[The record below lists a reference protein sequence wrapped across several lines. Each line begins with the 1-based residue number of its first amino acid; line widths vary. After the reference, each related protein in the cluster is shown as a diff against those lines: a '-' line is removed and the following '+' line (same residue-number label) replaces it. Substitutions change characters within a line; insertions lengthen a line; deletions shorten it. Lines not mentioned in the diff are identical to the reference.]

1 MKRKIS
7 SFILCLLCATETIC
21 PGEITNDQIYSIPHQ
36 AWWARDIPSSY
47 ISFFQRAKTRED
59 GSHLTA
65 ENIWPFGVLTH
76 EGYKARYFFGDATD
90 RTAGFPPI
98 RPSSIKFLLYTSK
111 TQLNPERFTLYTVT
125 RLVTS
130 NFNRRRPTK
139 IIIPGLNSNPA
150 FVVYIEMKKAYVQHE
165 DVNVIIV
172 NWVADAM
179 SPSYIRT
186 MQRMWTMAK
195 IVARF
200 IERMPPT
207 PEIHILSTSLACHG
221 AGFVGKLSRRTI
233 NRITGFCSHWKSIKY
248 FTDTIRG
255 EQYVAYPC
263 SNNQAIHHLHT
274 MIPFGEHVPHSATG
288 DFCLAVD
295 RSEDRSPQ
303 KTAFQKLAE
312 SLPNIDLRSVIF

>member
-1 MKRKIS
+1 
-7 SFILCLLCATETIC
+7 
-21 PGEITNDQIYSIPHQ
+21 
-36 AWWARDIPSSY
+36 
-47 ISFFQRAKTRED
+47 
-59 GSHLTA
+59 
-65 ENIWPFGVLTH
+65 
-76 EGYKARYFFGDATD
+76 
-90 RTAGFPPI
+90 
-98 RPSSIKFLLYTSK
+98 
-111 TQLNPERFTLYTVT
+111 
-125 RLVTS
+125 VTS

-233 NRITGFCSHWKSIKY
+233 NRITAFDPAGPIYKILPPTQRLHRSDATFVDVVHTDVGLAKYGHFGIQQSLGDVDFYVNGGDNQPGCGRPGIHNGAIGFCSHWKSIKY

-295 RSEDRSPQ
+295 RSEDRSP
-303 KTAFQKLAE
+303 
-312 SLPNIDLRSVIF
+312 